1 MFSSDQ
7 ITSAKVLTKATST
20 TSSIGLAEF
29 QALISTTVLQDLD
42 TQIGMYKSK
51 IEASSAEKK
60 ALAADISKLN
70 GKIATPQSIDVKSGK
85 TGETKNFSSVKLT
98 NAEYAE
104 LKAYAKSKGL
114 SIELS
119 NSTNLQENYGESEY
133 VSEEFKTSVKNKLSG
148 LKKDQKAVFTTLQVN
163 SLCDENGNLK
173 SKKDF
178 DIAVAKLPKNLQSKA
193 TETYQNMLEERG
205 MIKDPNNQ
213 FVSVEFLKTFSES
226 LETRMTDLNS
236 QSETDSI
243 RFQALMDSR
252 KQNLLMLSNMMNSD
266 NQTKMAIINNM
277 K

>member
-98 NAEYAE
+98 DAEYDE
-104 LKAYAKSKGL
+104 LKAYAKTKGL
-114 SIELS
+114 SIELT
-119 NSTNLQENYGESEY
+119 NSTNLQEKFGASEYKESE
-133 VSEEFKTSVKNKLSG
+133 FDNA
-148 LKKDQKAVFTTLQVN
+148 LK
-163 SLCDENGNLK
+163 
-173 SKKDF
+173 
-178 DIAVAKLPKNLQSKA
+178 
-193 TETYQNMLEERG
+193 
-205 MIKDPNNQ
+205 
-213 FVSVEFLKTFSES
+213 
-226 LETRMTDLNS
+226 
-236 QSETDSI
+236 
-243 RFQALMDSR
+243 
-252 KQNLLMLSNMMNSD
+252 
-266 NQTKMAIINNM
+266 
-277 K
+277 